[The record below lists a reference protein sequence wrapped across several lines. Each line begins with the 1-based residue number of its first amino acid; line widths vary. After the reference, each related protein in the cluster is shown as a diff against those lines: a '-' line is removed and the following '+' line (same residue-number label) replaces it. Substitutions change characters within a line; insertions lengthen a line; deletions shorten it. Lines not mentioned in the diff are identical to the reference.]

1 MIRAMAAFVAVASVS
16 AAVSA
21 HAAES
26 VGHPATTA
34 VYMNRTDLR
43 DPAAVK
49 VLYGKL
55 ARAAQ
60 DVCTTGAIGRFVGR
74 DADQACMQHTLDAAV
89 AQVNRPLL
97 TAMHLKSVQT
107 SLARGY

>member
-1 MIRAMAAFVAVASVS
+1 MVFDIGLIVHKMESINIVRRERPMIRAMAAFVAVASVS

-55 ARAAQ
+55 AR
-60 DVCTTGAIGRFVGR
+60 GPGSSGRFSGASR
-74 DADQACMQHTLDAAV
+74 
-89 AQVNRPLL
+89 
-97 TAMHLKSVQT
+97 
-107 SLARGY
+107 